1 MNKSMSEF
9 TTEELENDLAATKTD
24 IILCEKAL
32 SLGIKVYNPG
42 DSVQHR
48 LDVNLRIERL
58 IETELSF
65 RKAQATRAAEF
76 GELA

>member
-1 MNKSMSEF
+1 MSQSISEF
-9 TTEELENDLAATKTD
+9 TTEELKNDLAETKAD

-32 SLGIKVYNPG
+32 ALGITEYSDG

-48 LDVNLRIERL
+48 LDVNLKIERM
-58 IETELSF
+58 IEGELEF
-65 RKAQATRAAEF
+65 RKAQSTRAAEF